1 MKPRVP
7 NKLAIIVGGTMILGL
22 LLSSCG
28 GAAPTA
34 ISTPTIEP
42 TATIIPTAIPDL
54 RATISAAVQ
63 ATTAALPTPTP
74 PPTSMVEPTHE
85 GMVMDPTPTHEG
97 MVMDPTPT
105 HEGMTM
111 DPTPT
116 LERTMSPTPPPED
129 LEKFSGQEVAVIEVG
144 NRFWPDP
151 LVVVKGIP
159 SKLYLSRTHAEHI
172 NSFVIASEYFT
183 DVILPGQIGE
193 MEFMLDEA
201 GEFKI
206 VNAGHGWE
214 GDLVAVET
222 AEEAKKFRKEKG
234 IQEFALLHSLDEFRI
249 VPDRLVV
256 QKGVPVK
263 IYNIAMK
270 FEHRVSIEP
279 FYVPEDINV
288 KQRFNTT
295 IEFTPDKTGE
305 FTILHEIHGIMGTLV
320 VEEGE

>member
-1 MKPRVP
+1 MKPRVQG
-7 NKLAIIVGGTMILGL
+7 KLAILVGGTMILGL

-42 TATIIPTAIPDL
+42 TATAIPTLIPDL
-54 RATISAAVQ
+54 RATIAAAVQ
-63 ATTAALPTPTP
+63 ATTVALPTPTS
-74 PPTSMVEPTHE
+74 PPTPTVEPTHE
-85 GMVMDPTPTHEG
+85 GMAMDPMATSE
-97 MVMDPTPT
+97 VM
-105 HEGMTM
+105 MM
-111 DPTPT
+111 
-116 LERTMSPTPPPED
+116 TPPPPPEVI
-129 LEKFSGQEVAVIEVG
+129 EKFSGQEVAVIEVG

-206 VNAGHGWE
+206 TNAGHGWE
-214 GDLVAVET
+214 GDLVAVDT
-222 AEEAKKFRKEKG
+222 AEEAKIFRREREV
-234 IQEFALLHSLDEFRI
+234 QEFTLLHSLDEFRI

-288 KQRFNTT
+288 KPRFNTT
-295 IEFTPDKTGE
+295 IEFTPDEVGE